1 MARDN
6 IRQMKKILAQGKRSG
21 ARAGDVALSLD
32 AALWLLDRSIAFG
45 HRRLAVV
52 RLAMAVRVG
61 AAVGA
66 ERWRYCA
73 EAALSDAELRATF
86 DEVLRLAA
94 SQDLFAT
101 NGAH

>member
-6 IRQMKKILAQGKRSG
+6 VRQMKKFLALGKSPDARS
-21 ARAGDVALSLD
+21 GDVALSLD

-61 AAVGA
+61 ASISP
-66 ERWRYCA
+66 EHWRYCA
-73 EAALSDAELRATF
+73 EAALKNEELRATF
-86 DEVLRLAA
+86 DEALRLAA
-94 SQDLFAT
+94 SRNFSVP
-101 NGAH
+101 NGTH